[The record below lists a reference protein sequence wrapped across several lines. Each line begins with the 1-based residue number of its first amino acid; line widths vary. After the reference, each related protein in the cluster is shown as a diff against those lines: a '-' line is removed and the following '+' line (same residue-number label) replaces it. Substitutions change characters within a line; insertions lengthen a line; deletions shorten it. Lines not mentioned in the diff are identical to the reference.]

1 MIVLWWYRQKK
12 YICMY
17 KFCGLFLQPLRR
29 NSYKIPQTTSSMH
42 FFLLVVF
49 EELNKRIF
57 KIHKIFTSDLISK
70 YKKYKILPY
79 SVSTITRLPPYSQKN
94 QNIFYV
100 NVKLLCSTIQRFI
113 TFLNFINHF
122 FTRGHNRK
130 IF

>member
-1 MIVLWWYRQKK
+1 
-12 YICMY
+12 MY
-17 KFCGLFLQPLRR
+17 KFCGLFLQPLAG

-42 FFLLVVF
+42 FLLVVS

-70 YKKYKILPY
+70 CKKYKILSY
-79 SVSTITRLPPYSQKN
+79 SVRTIARSPRKIKN
-94 QNIFYV
+94 QNTFYV
-100 NVKLLCSTIQRFI
+100 NVKLLCSTIQKSI
-113 TFLNFINHF
+113 TFLNCINHF